1 MIIILMISTSAS
13 VTAQSPAI
21 TFSTPTATGELTVNA
36 RYNVT
41 GISVQALIQYHD
53 SSLWK
58 R

>member
-1 MIIILMISTSAS
+1 MIIILLIYTSAS

-21 TFSTPTATGELTVNA
+21 TSSTPNATGELTVSA

-41 GISVQALIQYHD
+41 GISVQVLIQYHD

-58 R
+58 Q